1 MPGVFLVSDL
11 MPIGQAIDEILLA
24 VGVGVQPR
32 GATTANLDCVSGLDY
47 KGSRCSLANF
57 AGNNSHVREFSSAR
71 NVRERFMTS
80 NTQTT
85 PTSKTMLWAGR
96 IVSALP
102 VLMLLLSAVTKL
114 VKPDFVVKGFAHL
127 GWDESLALV
136 LAIVEL
142 TCTLIYLIPQTAV
155 LGAILL
161 TGYLG
166 GATATHVR
174 VGDPF
179 FGPIV
184 FGVLVW
190 LGLFLRD
197 ARLRALLP
205 LRR

>member
-1 MPGVFLVSDL
+1 
-11 MPIGQAIDEILLA
+11 
-24 VGVGVQPR
+24 
-32 GATTANLDCVSGLDY
+32 
-47 KGSRCSLANF
+47 
-57 AGNNSHVREFSSAR
+57 
-71 NVRERFMTS
+71 MTS
-80 NTQTT
+80 NTQTA

-102 VLMLLLSAVTKL
+102 VLVLLLSAVMKL
-114 VKPDFVVKGFAHL
+114 LKPTPVVEGFAHL

-142 TCTLIYLIPQTAV
+142 ACTLLYVIPQTAV

-166 GATATHVR
+166 GATATHAR
-174 VGDPF
+174 IGDPF
-179 FGPIV
+179 YAPILL
-184 FGVLVW
+184 GVLVW
-190 LGLFLRD
+190 LGLFLRG